1 MMDTSTLIGNIIVSM
16 REYQKENIITK
27 QCITNAQFIYDIIKF
42 NSTNDVKTKSVIV
55 FSNDKETNSV
65 TLVGGH
71 LVIILDD
78 DNDVID
84 PSYEV
89 FSLKN
94 KLYFDNIDNFMS
106 YFNEDDKITLK
117 SKLNIKKVI
126 SDYLKFI
133 KISEQINNGKFII
146 TNKEFYNKQANYIE
160 NKYSKYLISIN

>member
-1 MMDTSTLIGNIIVSM
+1 MDTSTLIGNIIVSM
-16 REYQKENIITK
+16 REYQKENNITK